1 MVKGIQV
8 AVSLALMG
16 VAGGAAAQSFVVSI
30 DAKSNLFYAGTG
42 LTPSTGNCT
51 FNPSIGL
58 GDGVYP
64 PNMTLPA
71 GLRAIQIT
79 TSNAGVSFGGGGFPA
94 GTTPDGHQN
103 AGSSAAPSATVSYN
117 SSGTMPGLQFSG
129 RYGTL
134 AAVFLDGATLAPVS
148 PYNSTALN
156 SFTSADLSQ
165 ATISRGLKN
174 PFFIGDGTVTDWVAA
189 GGTPNGTEQR
199 QTMQVP
205 TGATRLF
212 FGFAD
217 AAGVSGVNQCYM
229 DNTGTINAAIVMAV
243 SDDEGSVSAGS
254 ASTAVADV
262 RTNDYLAGATPTAPR
277 ATLAQGSGWP
287 AGITLNTTTG
297 AVNVAASVAAGDYGP
312 LSYTLC
318 DTVTTPASCAGAAVT
333 VHVSAAPLTPV
344 VANYD
349 SGTVTTAGGTAV
361 ANVRANDTVGAAAAT
376 SANSTLAVEGIWPTG
391 ITFDTSTGAVS
402 VASGVA
408 AGTYTVAYK
417 LCEQAAPGNCKTTN
431 VEVQV
436 NAAGAHPIS
445 AGNDPLAVDASF
457 SGAAGNVLGNDSVNN
472 AAATPTNATLAQV
485 GTWPAGVSLD
495 ASGNVNVTGALA
507 DGTYNLIYRLCE
519 AGATPANCTT
529 ATVTLARATP
539 VPATG
544 PLALGLMALALM
556 GLGGWQRKRQ

>member
-16 VAGGAAAQSFVVSI
+16 VAGAAAAQSFVVSI
-30 DAKSNLFYAGTG
+30 DSRSNLFYAGTG
-42 LTPSTGNCT
+42 LTPLSNVCT
-51 FNPSIGL
+51 FNSATGL

-71 GLRAIQIT
+71 GLRALQIT
-79 TSNAGVSFGGGGFPA
+79 TSNVGVSYGGGLPA
-94 GTTPDGHQN
+94 GATPDGQTTS
-103 AGSSAAPSATVSYN
+103 GIGVGVTATTSFN
-117 SSGTMPGLQFSG
+117 SSGTMPGLRFTG

-134 AAVFLDGATLAPVS
+134 AAVFLDSAPLSPVA
-148 PYNSTALN
+148 PYNSTVLN
-156 SFTSADLSQ
+156 TFTSADLSQ
-165 ATISRGLKN
+165 ATINRGLKD
-174 PFFIGDGTVTDWVAA
+174 PFFIGDGTVTDWVSTA
-189 GGTPNGTEQR
+189 GTPTGTEQR

-205 TGATRLF
+205 AGSTRLF

-217 AAGVSGVNQCYM
+217 ANFIDGINQCYL

-262 RTNDYLAGATPTAPR
+262 RANDYLAGATPSAPR
-277 ATLAQGSGWP
+277 ATLAQGGGWP
-287 AGITLNTTTG
+287 SGITLNTATG

-312 LSYTLC
+312 LSYRLC
-318 DTVTTPASCAGAAVT
+318 DTVTTPASCADAAVT

-349 SGTVTTAGGTAV
+349 AGTVTTAGGTAV
-361 ANVRANDTVGAAAAT
+361 ADVRANDTIGGATAT
-376 SANSTLAVEGIWPTG
+376 STNATVAVEGIWPTG
-391 ITFDTSTGAVS
+391 ITLNASTGAVS
-402 VASGVA
+402 VASSVA
-408 AGTYTVAYK
+408 TGTYTVAYK
-417 LCEQAAPGNCKTTN
+417 LCEQAAPGNCKTAN

-445 AGNDPLAVDASF
+445 AGNDPMAVGASF
-457 SGAAGNVLGNDSVNN
+457 SGAAGNVLSNDSVNG
-472 AAATPTNATLAQV
+472 AAATATNATLAQV
-485 GTWPAGVSLD
+485 GTWPAGVTLD
-495 ASGNVNVTGALA
+495 ASGNVNVTAALA
-507 DGTYNLIYRLCE
+507 DGTHNLVYRLCE
-519 AGATPANCTT
+519 AGVTPANCTT
-529 ATVTLARATP
+529 ATVTLARATA

-556 GLGGWQRKRQ
+556 GLGARQRKRQ